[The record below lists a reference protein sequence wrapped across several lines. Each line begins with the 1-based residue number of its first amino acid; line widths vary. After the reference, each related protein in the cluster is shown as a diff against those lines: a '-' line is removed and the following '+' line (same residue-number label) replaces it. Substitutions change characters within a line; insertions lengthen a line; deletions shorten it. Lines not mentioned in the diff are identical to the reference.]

1 MACKVRWHGYIDDGA
16 YEGARSWERTLKE
29 DVYQGE
35 TQSGDRDQISSKK
48 VVRPTHRREM
58 ARRAVRDKAIPIRLA
73 CEAFRVSESCYRY
86 QAKNNAE
93 NELIANWLIRLA
105 DNKRT

>member
-1 MACKVRWHGYIDDGA
+1 
-16 YEGARSWERTLKE
+16 
-29 DVYQGE
+29 
-35 TQSGDRDQISSKK
+35 
-48 VVRPTHRREM
+48 M
-58 ARRAVRDKAIPIRLA
+58 ARRALRDKAIPIRLA